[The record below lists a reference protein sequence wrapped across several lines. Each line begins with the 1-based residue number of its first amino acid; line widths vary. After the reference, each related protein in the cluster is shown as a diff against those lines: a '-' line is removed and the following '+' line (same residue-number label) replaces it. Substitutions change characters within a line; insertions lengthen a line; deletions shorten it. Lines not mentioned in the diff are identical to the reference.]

1 MAEFELKVPLPME
14 LKQEMD
20 EFKVNWS
27 VVVRKLIK
35 QKLDRLLELK
45 SIASKSKLTEEDVA
59 EFSEKVDESLA
70 HRFRQS
76 LKE

>member
-1 MAEFELKVPLPME
+1 MSEFELKVPLPME

-27 VVVRKLIK
+27 VVGRKLIK

-45 SIASKSKLTEEDVA
+45 SIASKSKLIEEDAA
-59 EFSEKVDESLA
+59 ELSKKVDESLA

>member
-1 MAEFELKVPLPME
+1 ME

-59 EFSEKVDESLA
+59 ELSEKVDESLA

>member
-1 MAEFELKVPLPME
+1 MSEFELKVPLPIE

-27 VVVRKLIK
+27 VVVRRLIK

-59 EFSEKVDESLA
+59 ELSEKVDESLSQ
-70 HRFRQS
+70 RFRQS

>member
-1 MAEFELKVPLPME
+1 MSEFELKVPLPME

-59 EFSEKVDESLA
+59 ELSEKVDESLA
-70 HRFRQS
+70 QRFRQS